1 MDASSL
7 ISEISN
13 RALTLSPDTRLDS
26 ISELDS
32 LGVVNLV
39 IRLEALIGRQL
50 LESEMQGLLTVKNV
64 EDLLQG

>member
-7 ISEISN
+7 ISEILNQS
-13 RALTLSPDTRLDS
+13 LKLSPDTRLDS

-50 LESEMQGLLTVKNV
+50 LAHEMEGLLTVKNV
-64 EDLLQG
+64 DDLLKK